1 MSIARALVL
10 CTAGNTGE
18 ALQQSGVAESMRRI
32 YANDRLQ
39 PGLGVARSEFVVLY
53 GMADP
58 QTAAQTRE
66 RNLATARR
74 LGRNFLTAPAG

>member
-1 MSIARALVL
+1 
-10 CTAGNTGE
+10 
-18 ALQQSGVAESMRRI
+18 MRRI

-39 PGLGVARSEFVVLY
+39 PGLGVARSEFVLLY

-58 QTAAQTRE
+58 QTAVQARE

-74 LGRNFLTAPAG
+74 LGRDFLTVARQR